1 MTYCSQ
7 FPFNCTIESNN
18 LTNDKLFYSVPTNDT
33 GVYYKVN
40 KYNFLYSTIYPSY
53 KYLVLFYC
61 EELNNQECEYV
72 INSKRNEDY
81 SFIEESS
88 GKNFL
93 KIIDSIAIGENR
105 NYMFFR

>member
-40 KYNFLYSTIYPSY
+40 KYQENEN
-53 KYLVLFYC
+53 LVLKQENS
-61 EELNNQECEYV
+61 EEISV
-72 INSKRNEDY
+72 KR
-81 SFIEESS
+81 
-88 GKNFL
+88 
-93 KIIDSIAIGENR
+93 IDENKCKC
-105 NYMFFR
+105 